1 MILNLHTP
9 FVTDISPHT
18 ISISAED
25 STPKYLQIY
34 QSLTEAIRT
43 GKLQK
48 GDQLPSINALAQA
61 QSLSRDTVVK
71 SFKLLQQKGMIVST
85 HGKGFFVASDHP
97 DIRTNVMLLLDAFT
111 PYKHYTYQ
119 ALVDTL
125 GEQVTVDTYF
135 HHFNHRVVET
145 LVNDKLG
152 NYEYYIII
160 HSGSKDMNQVIE
172 RIPIHQLLFLDR
184 YPPEMPHVAGVFQD
198 FTIDINQVLTELLP
212 RIKHYQKLVL
222 AFRDAISDPPVA
234 LKRAFLDFCQGH
246 HIEHEVIATNQ
257 SLEVRPGIGFMLID
271 DEDLV
276 SVLLQCRQAGYQVGE
291 QVGIL
296 SYNETSLKKVIGD
309 GISVISTDFALMGQ
323 SMAEMIRQNQREV
336 IFNPSRVIDRGSF

>member
-1 MILNLHTP
+1 MTDHNLHIVSLNP
-9 FVTDISPHT
+9 
-18 ISISAED
+18 ED
-25 STPKYLQIY
+25 ATPKYIQIY
-34 QSLTEAIRT
+34 QSLVEAIRS

-48 GDQLPSINALAQA
+48 GDQLPSINTLAQA

-71 SFKLLQQKGMIVST
+71 SFKLLQQKGIIVST

-125 GEQVTVDTYF
+125 GEQATVDTYF
-135 HHFNHRVVET
+135 HHFNPRVVET
-145 LVNDKLG
+145 LINDKLG

-160 HSGSKDMNQVIE
+160 HSGSEDMNKVIQ
-172 RIPIHQLLFLDR
+172 RIPAHQLLFLDR
-184 YPPEMPHVAGVFQD
+184 YPPEMTHVAGVFQD
-198 FTIDINQVLTELLP
+198 FTIDINNVLTELLP
-212 RIKHYQKLVL
+212 RIRHYQKLVL
-222 AFRDAISDPPVA
+222 VFRDAMTDPPVT
-234 LKRAFLDFCQGH
+234 LKEAFVTFCQQH
-246 HIEHEVIATNQ
+246 NIESEVIEKSQ
-257 SLEVRPGIGFMLID
+257 PLEVRPGIGFILID

-276 SVLLQCRQAGYQVGE
+276 SVLLQCKQAGYQVSE

-296 SYNETSLKKVIGD
+296 SYNETSLKKVIEN

-323 SMAEMIRQNQREV
+323 SMAEMVRQNQREV